1 MYRLEEMGL
10 IGEILDVIKSMCKSP
25 KVSLIQQNKIS
36 QIFPTTIGLKQGEV
50 LSTILCNIYVND
62 MAR

>member
-1 MYRLEEMGL
+1 M
-10 IGEILDVIKSMCKSP
+10 GEILDVIKSMCKFP
-25 KVSLIQQNKIS
+25 KVSLIHQNKIS